1 MSKPHAPASSGP
13 NINIPE
19 GSRGGVNESTPLD
32 QRVPDRTT
40 ELSTGPRIVEH
51 PGGIT
56 QYLPAKY
63 EVVQTIEDRHGVV
76 HEYKITR
83 EDR

>member
-1 MSKPHAPASSGP
+1 MSKAHAPASYGP
-13 NINIPE
+13 QVNIPE
-19 GSRGGVNESTPLD
+19 SARGGVNESTPMD
-32 QRVPDRTT
+32 QRVPDRTK
-40 ELSTGPRIVEH
+40 ELSDGPKMLTL

-63 EVVQTIEDRHGVV
+63 EVTKTVEDRFGNPVEH
-76 HEYKITR
+76 KIIV